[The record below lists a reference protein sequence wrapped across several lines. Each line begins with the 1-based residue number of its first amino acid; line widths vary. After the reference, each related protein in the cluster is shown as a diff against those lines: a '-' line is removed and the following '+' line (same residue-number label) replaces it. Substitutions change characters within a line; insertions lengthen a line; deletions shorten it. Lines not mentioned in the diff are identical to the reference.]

1 MSELAE
7 KRKVFRSE
15 IRRPVLYRRKAP
27 GPIKAGVGW
36 THNLSD
42 EGACLE
48 LSDRLEESSAIQLLF
63 QTDHGGLAVG
73 AVVIWAAALRQRG
86 EGILHGVSFPDLTPD
101 QRQALHEL
109 LHSIT

>member
-7 KRKVFRSE
+7 KRHVFRSE
-15 IRRPVLYRRKAP
+15 IRLPVLYRRKAP
-27 GPIKAGVGW
+27 PPIKAGVGW

-48 LSDRLEESSAIQLLF
+48 LSDRIEESSAVQILF

-73 AVVIWAAALRQRG
+73 AVVIWAASLRQKG
-86 EGILHGVSFPDLTPD
+86 EGILHGVAFPDLTPD

-109 LHSIT
+109 LRSTT

>member
-1 MSELAE
+1 MSELTE
-7 KRKVFRSE
+7 KRQVFRSE
-15 IRRPVLYRRKAP
+15 IRLPVLYRRKAP

-63 QTDHGGLAVG
+63 QTDDGGFAVG

-86 EGILHGVSFPDLTPD
+86 EGILHGLDFPDLTPD
-101 QRQALHEL
+101 QRRALHEL
-109 LHSIT
+109 LHATT

>member
-7 KRKVFRSE
+7 KRQVFRSE
-15 IRRPVLYRRKAP
+15 IRLPVLCRRKAP

-63 QTDHGGLAVG
+63 QTDHGGFAVG

-86 EGILHGVSFPDLTPD
+86 EGILHGVNFPDLTLD

-109 LHSIT
+109 VHSTT